1 MKNLYPTKSYTVEVD
16 FSFRPMQ
23 LLEQEKLWQIAVEE
37 KDNQLG
43 LINIIRY
50 LDSLQTKISEEA
62 IDELML
68 EINLENLLSVTSE
81 LIAQFVML
89 QTSLVRFNGRLRI
102 VEASMDLKSSF
113 DVVML
118 DKIIPIQYAG
128 QSDGA
133 DSEEE

>member
-1 MKNLYPTKSYTVEVD
+1 
-16 FSFRPMQ
+16 MQ